1 MYDSETES
9 GSSRPDSQAAESGRR
24 WARHKID
31 VRLKVSAATKD
42 GTTSSVFG
50 RGNSLSHGGLG
61 AYIPSSIP
69 VGATVDLEL
78 TFPHTSKEVKLKAVV
93 RSCEGFRYG
102 LEFVEVP
109 AEVQRTIVQSCG
121 DPDLSR

>member
-1 MYDSETES
+1 MHDPETGA
-9 GSSRPDSQAAESGRR
+9 GSSRPDSEAAEGRR
-24 WARHKID
+24 WSRHKID
-31 VRLKVSAATKD
+31 VRLKVSAAMKD

-69 VGATVDLEL
+69 VGSTIDLEL
-78 TFPHTSKEVKLKAVV
+78 TFPHSSKEVKLKAIV

-102 LEFVEVP
+102 LEFIEVP
-109 AEVQRTIVQSCG
+109 AEVQRTIVKGCDDA
-121 DPDLSR
+121 DPFR

>member
-1 MYDSETES
+1 MYDPETEA
-9 GSSRPDSQAAESGRR
+9 GSSRQDSQASEGRR
-24 WARHKID
+24 WERHKID
-31 VRLKVSAATKD
+31 VRLKVSSATE
-42 GTTSSVFG
+42 GGATSPVFG

-69 VGATVDLEL
+69 VGATIDLEL
-78 TFPHTSKEVKLKAVV
+78 TFPHSTKEVKLKAVV

-109 AEVQRTIVQSCG
+109 TEIQRTIVQGCG
-121 DPDLSR
+121 EAEPSR

>member
-1 MYDSETES
+1 MYDPETEA
-9 GSSRPDSQAAESGRR
+9 GSSRPDAQGADVRR
-24 WARHKID
+24 WSRHKID
-31 VRLKVSAATKD
+31 VRLKVSASMKD

-69 VGATVDLEL
+69 VGATIDLEL
-78 TFPHTSKEVKLKAVV
+78 TFPHSSKEVKLKAVV

-102 LEFVEVP
+102 LEFIEIP
-109 AEVQRTIVQSCG
+109 DDIQRTIIKSCG
-121 DPDLSR
+121 DPDSVR

>member
-1 MYDSETES
+1 MYDPETEA
-9 GSSRPDSQAAESGRR
+9 GSSRPDSQHSESSRR
-24 WARHKID
+24 WNRHKID

-42 GTTSSVFG
+42 GTTNSVFG

-69 VGATVDLEL
+69 VGSTVDLEL
-78 TFPHTSKEVKLKAVV
+78 TFPHSSQEVKLKAVV

-102 LEFVEVP
+102 LEFLEVP
-109 AEVQRTIVQSCG
+109 DDIQRTIVKSCAE
-121 DPDLSR
+121 PD

>member
-1 MYDSETES
+1 MYDSETEA
-9 GSSRPDSQAAESGRR
+9 GPSRPDSQSAEGRR
-24 WARHKID
+24 WRRHKID
-31 VRLKVSAATKD
+31 VRLKVSSAAKD
-42 GTTSSVFG
+42 GTASPVFG

-69 VGATVDLEL
+69 VGATIDLEL
-78 TFPHTSKEVKLKAVV
+78 TFPNSSKEVKLKAVV

-109 AEVQRTIVQSCG
+109 AEVQRTIVQSCDDA
-121 DPDLSR
+121 DPSR